1 MEAEILTVAS
11 HLNLIKA
18 PEQIEAG
25 KRGDLYLNKKPVLI
39 IKGASAADAVR
50 RIYLEFSRR
59 NDLTGQPFRLSHKER
74 SIMHRD
80 QWSQDSKVGAQDLR
94 RYIEHFFTLAELT
107 THNNQPV
114 LVVLKEL
121 PVMMVQT
128 FRQGRFVDSS
138 MLAEFKEWI
147 D

>member
-1 MEAEILTVAS
+1 
-11 HLNLIKA
+11 
-18 PEQIEAG
+18 
-25 KRGDLYLNKKPVLI
+25 
-39 IKGASAADAVR
+39 
-50 RIYLEFSRR
+50 
-59 NDLTGQPFRLSHKER
+59 
-74 SIMHRD
+74 MHRD

-94 RYIEHFFTLAELT
+94 RYIEHFFTLVELT

-128 FRQGRFVDSS
+128 FCQGRFVDSS